1 MASDSSAKAGSKV
14 LRGNGASP
22 ETLLRAESR
31 NEERDDGRSGV
42 VGLDVRV
49 LDVDRARLVLESR
62 FELGMVLGNWAA
74 ASKDFPRVQCRLSLS
89 GIGVPGCDAMRI
101 VSRLLRQS
109 SSRVGHNV
117 WKRDSAPRQ
126 TFGTRALASRRG
138 SEGQAASHYAN
149 NVPRC
154 AATQRGSLASRARQ
168 HSDVFHARFVDI
180 MSARKRNEME
190 YGKVCGNKILFW

>member
-62 FELGMVLGNWAA
+62 FELGMVFGNRAA
-74 ASKDFPRVQCRLSLS
+74 VSKDFSRVRGRLSLS
-89 GIGVPGCDAMRI
+89 WNWRVPGCAAMRF
-101 VSRLLRQS
+101 VYCPNPRVG
-109 SSRVGHNV
+109 SSRN
-117 WKRDSAPRQ
+117 A
-126 TFGTRALASRRG
+126 T
-138 SEGQAASHYAN
+138 
-149 NVPRC
+149 VPR
-154 AATQRGSLASRARQ
+154 
-168 HSDVFHARFVDI
+168 D
-180 MSARKRNEME
+180 
-190 YGKVCGNKILFW
+190 

>member
-74 ASKDFPRVQCRLSLS
+74 ASKDFPRVPCRLSLS

-101 VSRLLRQS
+101 CFQVTAPILKSGRAQRLETRQCPATDIWDTCA
-109 SSRVGHNV
+109 NV
-117 WKRDSAPRQ
+117 E
-126 TFGTRALASRRG
+126 
-138 SEGQAASHYAN
+138 EGQ
-149 NVPRC
+149 
-154 AATQRGSLASRARQ
+154 
-168 HSDVFHARFVDI
+168 
-180 MSARKRNEME
+180 
-190 YGKVCGNKILFW
+190 